1 MVKTIESIERL
12 LAEYYNKGAGQ
23 HITELLDIQ
32 DKLAIHSYRL
42 AEMAANAKN
51 EYNGCYFIRKISVGK
66 NVQGLMNSR
75 KISKAQAQ
83 VEADI
88 MSEEDFKA
96 ELDAE
101 GEAYKY
107 DMLVGQVNKV
117 LSAIQQRISYLK
129 TEKQNTHA

>member
-1 MVKTIESIERL
+1 MNKTIESIERL

-107 DMLVGQVNKV
+107 DMLVGQTNKV

>member
-1 MVKTIESIERL
+1 
-12 LAEYYNKGAGQ
+12 
-23 HITELLDIQ
+23 
-32 DKLAIHSYRL
+32 
-42 AEMAANAKN
+42 
-51 EYNGCYFIRKISVGK
+51 
-66 NVQGLMNSR
+66 MNSR

>member
-1 MVKTIESIERL
+1 MNKTIQNIEKL
-12 LAEYYNKGAGQ
+12 LAEYYINGSGQ

-129 TEKQNTHA
+129 TEKNNTNS

>member
-1 MVKTIESIERL
+1 MNKTIESIERL

-75 KISKAQAQ
+75 KISKVQAQ

-107 DMLVGQVNKV
+107 DMLVSQVNKV

-129 TEKQNTHA
+129 TEKNNTHA